1 MFVRHV
7 VYEML
12 ERAKTLSDAKAWYF
26 AIVDNKS
33 IHDDLLKRVK
43 DRLYNKGTNELGEV
57 IGVYKPSTERIN
69 PQKHA
74 GSHYTLKDTG
84 EFYAS
89 LYIGFLS
96 DYFFIDG
103 DGDKGK
109 ENLFQKFG
117 DGIIGLDDDDKEWLG
132 EILIDKYLEYVE
144 NTLFGN

>member
-1 MFVRHV
+1 MKVNHA

-12 ERAKTLSDAKAWYF
+12 QRAKQLSEAKAW
-26 AIVDNKS
+26 ALAMVDNNDLHS
-33 IHDDLLKRVK
+33 DLLKRIK
-43 DRLYNKGTNELGEV
+43 TRLTQEGTNEKGEI

-69 PQKHA
+69 PKKHA
-74 GSHYTLKDTG
+74 GSHYTLFDTG

-89 LYIGFLS
+89 LYVGFMT

-109 ENLFQKFG
+109 ENLFDKFG
-117 DGIIGLDDDDKEWLG
+117 EGIIGLTEKDKEWLG
-132 EILIDKYLEYVE
+132 EIVITKYLEYVE

>member
-1 MFVRHV
+1 M
-7 VYEML
+7 
-12 ERAKTLSDAKAWYF
+12 
-26 AIVDNKS
+26 
-33 IHDDLLKRVK
+33 LKRVK
-43 DRLYNKGTNELGEV
+43 DRLYSKGTNELGEV

-103 DGDKGK
+103 DGDKTSISKGGK
-109 ENLFQKFG
+109 LIKNNLFQEFG